1 MRVLYC
7 HVNLMSNASKGQIEA
22 AISAALTQF
31 EREMLGRGPKEA
43 RTHIVHDLV
52 VVRLRGV
59 LTPAEQ
65 QLAREEGGVTLIKQM
80 RNRLVES
87 FHMEIAQLVEKH
99 AGAKVTTMHT
109 DVSTHTG
116 ERLFVFVLEEDL
128 EGKLRG

>member
-1 MRVLYC
+1 M
-7 HVNLMSNASKGQIEA
+7 NNASKGQIEA

-43 RTHIVHDLV
+43 RAFIVHDMI

-65 QLAREEGGVTLIKQM
+65 QLAKEEGGVALIKQM

-87 FHMEIAQLVEKH
+87 FHGEIVQLVEKH
-99 AGAKVTTMHT
+99 AGVSVKTMHT

-116 ERLFVFVLEEDL
+116 ERLFVFVLDEDL
-128 EGKLRG
+128 EEKLRG

>member
-1 MRVLYC
+1 
-7 HVNLMSNASKGQIEA
+7 MSNTSKGQIEA

-31 EREMLGRGPKEA
+31 ERETLGRGPKEA
-43 RTHIVHDLV
+43 RTHIVHDLI

-87 FHMEIAQLVEKH
+87 FQREIAQLVEKS
-99 AGAKVTTMHT
+99 AGVNVISLHT

-116 ERLFVFVLEEDL
+116 ERLFVFVLDEDL
-128 EGKLRG
+128 EAKLKG